1 MSHSLW
7 GFAATLVMAVVL
19 FSWGLYAVLRSAMG
33 KEKKTLDRRWK
44 SLSAGQAPQPVPAF
58 HAQQVLSQSVWL
70 DTFLRW
76 LPGRRTWTRYLSQT
90 GLPLSV
96 ANAWLMALA
105 LPLGMG
111 GAGLLLGLGR
121 GWISWLM
128 GLGLAGPVWFLQH
141 KRRQRIARI
150 EAHLPDVLDLIAR
163 AMQAGHAFTSALLM
177 AANDAKP
184 PLSDE
189 LHKVFDEINFGLDLR
204 QAMSGLTERVASDDL
219 RFFVVSVLI
228 QHETGG
234 NLAEVLKNTA
244 SLIRERQKIRGVI
257 RVLSGEGRISAWIL
271 SLLPFALAAAL
282 NLINPGFISTL
293 WTHPLGLQMLYTCL
307 MLMLIGIIWM
317 WHLIDI
323 RI

>member
-7 GFAATLVMAVVL
+7 GFVATFFMAVVL
-19 FSWGLYAVLRSAMG
+19 FSWGLYAVLRGVMG
-33 KEKKTLDRRWK
+33 SEHKTLDRRWQ
-44 SLSAGQAPQPVPAF
+44 SLSARKD
-58 HAQQVLSQSVWL
+58 SQSTPELHSKRLLGQHVWL
-70 DTFLRW
+70 ENFLRQ
-76 LPGRRTWTRYLSQT
+76 LPASRAWNRYLQQT

-96 ANAWLMALA
+96 TDCLLIVCA
-105 LPLGMG
+105 LPLGMWG
-111 GAGLLLGLGR
+111 MGFALGLGKV
-121 GWISWLM
+121 WIGWLM
-128 GLGLAGPVWFLQH
+128 LLSLAIPPWFLQY
-141 KRRQRIARI
+141 KRQQRIVQI
-150 EAHLPDVLDLIAR
+150 ESHLPDVLDLIAR
-163 AMQAGHAFTSALLM
+163 SMQAGHAFTSALLM

-184 PLSDE
+184 PLSAE

-219 RFFVVSVLI
+219 RFFVISVLI

-234 NLAEVLKNTA
+234 NLAEILKNTA

-271 SLLPFALAAAL
+271 SLLPFALAAVL

-293 WTHPLGLQMLYTCL
+293 WTQPLGLQMLYSCL
-307 MLMLIGIIWM
+307 MLMLLGIVWM
-317 WHLIDI
+317 WRLIDI